1 MLILKVF
8 LCAYNFRKWQEKH
21 VFVFSGLLQNIKMTK
36 NAFNKVAPQ
45 PPPPPLA
52 PTTASLST
60 ISLINLLQFKDFSMS
75 FYDFV
80 TL

>member
-36 NAFNKVAPQ
+36 NAFNKVAP
-45 PPPPPLA
+45 PPPLA

>member
-36 NAFNKVAPQ
+36 NAFNKVAP
-45 PPPPPLA
+45 PLA

>member
-36 NAFNKVAPQ
+36 NAFNKVAP
-45 PPPPPLA
+45 PPPPSPR
-52 PTTASLST
+52 PNHSKFINYQFDKFIT
-60 ISLINLLQFKDFSMS
+60 I
-75 FYDFV
+75 
-80 TL
+80 

>member
-21 VFVFSGLLQNIKMTK
+21 VFVFSELLQNIKMTK
-36 NAFNKVAPQ
+36 NAFNKV
-45 PPPPPLA
+45 A